1 MPFLFLLATTMYC
14 HAPYNAFS
22 FGTETVYVQFQI
34 IKVNFSLEQNLVL
47 KTNLTYNSQN
57 QEGIILDILCNLIE
71 NSVCKTY
78 QKLTL
83 LWVQD
88 WERTILCKSLKQRYW
103 GNVGAIPK
111 RIWAKQIPAAKT
123 KKDGDGEYQFSLL
136 LTDYCGGGA
145 ALARARLHT

>member
-34 IKVNFSLEQNLVL
+34 NKVNFSLEQNLVL

-88 WERTILCKSLKQRYW
+88 
-103 GNVGAIPK
+103 
-111 RIWAKQIPAAKT
+111 
-123 KKDGDGEYQFSLL
+123 
-136 LTDYCGGGA
+136 
-145 ALARARLHT
+145 